1 MFVKENKRLTDVSIL
16 FFLIVISVSFVK
28 AQDLEVEAVSPEASA
43 PTKVDSKAKEIANHR
58 KLTIQFDDELVKGQ
72 QSTPEADYIFTRS
85 QFNYKKM
92 IRLRENFIPELEKGK
107 DEFRGKH

>member
-1 MFVKENKRLTDVSIL
+1 MKENRTLTYVSIL
-16 FFLIVISVSFVK
+16 FFLVVMSVSFAR
-28 AQDLEVEAVSPEASA
+28 AQDFEGEETPSDAAA
-43 PTKVDSKAKEIANHR
+43 TKKQDPKAKDLAKQR
-58 KLTIQFDDELVKGQ
+58 KLTIQFDDELVKGAQ
-72 QSTPEADYIFTRS
+72 ANPEAEYIFTRS

>member
-1 MFVKENKRLTDVSIL
+1 MKENKALTYVSIL
-16 FFLIVISVSFVK
+16 LLLTMITVSFAK
-28 AQDLEVEAVSPEASA
+28 AQDFEGEESSTEAPAKKLD
-43 PTKVDSKAKEIANHR
+43 PKAKDAANRR
-58 KLTIQFDDELVKGQ
+58 KLTIQFDDELVKGAQ
-72 QSTPEADYIFTRS
+72 ANPEAEYIFTRS